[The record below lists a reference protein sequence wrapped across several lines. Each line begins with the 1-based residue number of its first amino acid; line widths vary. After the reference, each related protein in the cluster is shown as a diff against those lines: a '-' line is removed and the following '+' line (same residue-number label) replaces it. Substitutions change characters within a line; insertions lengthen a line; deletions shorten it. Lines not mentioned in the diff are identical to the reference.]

1 MPDFVF
7 DTQKSADQCKEIT
20 GGVHFYHSFSLSNGV
35 TIAGDW
41 NMSPTIGEYRFPPL
55 RGRRV
60 LDIGPAS
67 GWFSFW
73 MEAQGA
79 DVTVV
84 ETRGYG
90 DFDVY
95 GVHSYTGAAGRPPE
109 RQLDGKPIHY
119 GPASPSFWAMHDIL
133 ESKVKYVNGRIY
145 EVSPALFSEPFDLVF
160 IGALLPHLR
169 DPIGALRAA
178 RSVCK
183 GVCIATASTWTEH
196 DESPTPVQML
206 PYTHIDKISW
216 WLPNKAAY
224 DHWFKAAGFSSVDV
238 GTQVAYEPNQININ
252 PENGVRMNSPMI
264 MRLAHATP

>member
-1 MPDFVF
+1 MVDFIF
-7 DTQKSADQCKEIT
+7 EARKSAEQCREIT
-20 GGVHFYHSFSLSNGV
+20 RNVHFYHSFSLSNGV
-35 TIAGDW
+35 RMDGDW
-41 NMSPTIGEYRFPPL
+41 DIALSIADYRFPSL
-55 RGRRV
+55 RGKRV

-95 GVHSYTGAAGRPPE
+95 GVHSYTGEDGRPPE
-109 RQLDGKPIHY
+109 RLIDGKPIYY
-119 GPASPSFWAMHDIL
+119 GPASASFWAMHDIL
-133 ESKVKYVNGRIY
+133 ESKVRYVNGRIY

-160 IGALLPHLR
+160 VGALLPHLR

-178 RSVCK
+178 RSVCR
-183 GVCIATASTWTEH
+183 GLCIATASTWTEH
-196 DESPTPVQML
+196 DANPTPVQIL

-216 WLPNKAAY
+216 WLPNKASY
-224 DHWFKAAGFSSVDV
+224 EHWFKAAGFSTVDAE
-238 GTQVAYEPNQININ
+238 TQVTCEPNTVNIK
-252 PENGVRMNSPMI
+252 PETGVRMNSPMI
-264 MRLAHATP
+264 LRLAHATP